1 MPSDTLKPFGGSNT
15 FATMEDLLKFIE
27 NPNIFAT
34 SRLASYNKNPTTGIV
49 TETYNVAL
57 YLQLPDGS
65 GTGGIKAASH
75 VFESKSECDVQVR
88 KFNETGKMDYPLLP
102 YTLAYKAL
110 PTSDG
115 VSQVTV
121 TAYLEF
127 GDFQDNHVSNAVANF
142 VRPF

>member
-1 MPSDTLKPFGGSNT
+1 
-15 FATMEDLLKFIE
+15 
-27 NPNIFAT
+27 
-34 SRLASYNKNPTTGIV
+34 
-49 TETYNVAL
+49 
-57 YLQLPDGS
+57 
-65 GTGGIKAASH
+65 
-75 VFESKSECDVQVR
+75 
-88 KFNETGKMDYPLLP
+88 MDYPLLP